1 MAAESLAVRRAD
13 TRRSDRHVDGQ
24 THGAGIVR
32 DVRRTDTS
40 SMDRLLAGGVW
51 RERYHDVV
59 VAPYLRAPCVGNNSQ

>member
-1 MAAESLAVRRAD
+1 MAAESSAVRRAD
-13 TRRSDRHVDGQ
+13 TRRSDRHVDRQ

-51 RERYHDVV
+51 RER
-59 VAPYLRAPCVGNNSQ
+59 